1 MDPHAHRLIPGV
13 VARRRNVVAPRFT
26 EHALVVATA
35 DPVSMEAESELGSV
49 AARTVQFEVAPP
61 GLLVDVVA
69 DLYPEEEGLRHE
81 LPPLTHEAKGG
92 PHILIVDDEPAI
104 RLLLGSM
111 LRKTGFRVD
120 EAADGGEAL
129 EKLRGVD
136 RFDLVTLD
144 LQMNEMHG
152 LEVLQRIRSRV
163 ETAALPVIVAT
174 GSNDP

>member
-35 DPVSMEAESELGSV
+35 DPVSMEAVSELGSV

-61 GLLVDVVA
+61 RLLVDVVA
-69 DLYPEEEGLRHE
+69 DLYPEKEGLSHE

-92 PHILIVDDEPAI
+92 PHILVVDDDPAI

-111 LRKTGFRVD
+111 LRKNGFRID
-120 EAADGGEAL
+120 EAAGDFVVKPVDPPRFL
-129 EKLRGVD
+129 LRIKA
-136 RFDLVTLD
+136 
-144 LQMNEMHG
+144 
-152 LEVLQRIRSRV
+152 VLLRRS
-163 ETAALPVIVAT
+163 
-174 GSNDP
+174 SDPFADFL